1 MKRITAL
8 LFAITLLVS
17 PILSA
22 TETVEESLETLCEM
36 TGGTWTNGECK

>member
-1 MKRITAL
+1 MKQITAL
-8 LFAITLLVS
+8 LLAITLLTS

-22 TETVEESLETLCEM
+22 ETVEESLETLCEA